1 MTAGSPDSRAADAAR
16 AERIAPGLAACARG
30 FEALEVGAEDR
41 ATAHAN
47 LRRWLEEP
55 SFEVY
60 WPQLEWLVEQENW
73 DALLDAFFRVL
84 PFGTGGRRGPVGVGT
99 NRFNAFSLASSVQ
112 GHAEFLRRHEAGDEH
127 AVVVVYDVR
136 AYHDL
141 RGVYSKEH
149 PNPLIGITSRDFA
162 LIAAEV
168 YAAKGIRVYLPDEGY
183 LSTPELSFAIRRMGA
198 SAGLNISAS
207 HNHPDDNG
215 GKFYN
220 RHGAQ
225 HVPPHDEVLAKLVDA
240 VETIERMPIE
250 EAREAGLI
258 ESIPSDQHAAYVSL
272 NVAQSLAPDAR
283 DAHVVFTPLHG
294 TGVNTVAAVLREAG
308 FRVELVPEEAEPDGR
323 FPAVPFR
330 APNPEVRES
339 MERAMKLAGEQ
350 GADLVMSCD
359 PDADRIGVCARLR
372 DGTWRFLNGNE
383 IACLV
388 THYKLEQLAAD
399 GRLPAK
405 PLVVKTEVT
414 SELLEPI
421 TKAFGGTLVGDL
433 LVGFKYHGNILER
446 IEDESYGQGFTLD
459 DFIVAVEES
468 HGVLVTPEIRDKD
481 AAGAAILLA
490 ELAALLKREGKT
502 LADRL
507 DEIFLAYGYYAVRL
521 TSTVM
526 TGAMGLANIRR
537 IQAALRERPPSELAG
552 RRVEK
557 MIDHLDESGIHG
569 PIVSGTDAASRDVL
583 VLRLEGGDRVILRPS
598 GTEPKNKAYVEVRM
612 PALGVDASAEALA
625 AQKEEGDRRALEIG
639 DALTQHMLREIGVDL
654 PRFALRVSG
663 LVSLDDRVDFAE
675 RFVPALVKRAQG
687 DDSDPELGAWIDENL
702 AAYGKDA
709 RGLTGEAMQ
718 AFLDGAR
725 EAGDGKVPAGAL
737 DKIERAFFAG

>member
-1 MTAGSPDSRAADAAR
+1 MTAGLPTEAR
-16 AERIAPGLAACARG
+16 ADQTRAWLEACERG
-30 FEALEVGAEDR
+30 FGALEVGAEDR
-41 ATAHAN
+41 ATALEN
-47 LRRWLEEP
+47 LGRWLRDP

-60 WPQLEWLVEQENW
+60 WPQLEWMIEARRY
-73 DALLDAFFRVL
+73 DALLDSFFRVL
-84 PFGTGGRRGPVGVGT
+84 PFGTGGRRGPVGIGT

-112 GHAEFLRRHEAGDEH
+112 GHAEFLRHHEPGGDPS
-127 AVVVVYDVR
+127 VVVVYDVR

-141 RGVYSKEH
+141 RGVYSSER
-149 PNPLIGITSRDFA
+149 PNPLAGLTSRDFA
-162 LIAAEV
+162 MIAAEV
-168 YAAKGIRVYLPDEGY
+168 YAAMGIRVFLPDEGY
-183 LSTPELSFAIRRMGA
+183 LSTPELSLAIRRLSA
-198 SAGLNISAS
+198 TAGLNISAS

-225 HVPPHDEVLAKLVDA
+225 HVPPNDEVLANLVDA
-240 VETIERMPIE
+240 VETIERMPIAD
-250 EAREAGLI
+250 ARAAGLVA
-258 ESIPSDQHAAYVSL
+258 SIPPGEHAAYVAL
-272 NVAQSLAPDAR
+272 NVGQSLAPEAR

-308 FRVELVPEEAEPDGR
+308 FRVDLVPEESEPDGR

-339 MERAMKLAGEQ
+339 MERAMRLARER

-359 PDADRIGVCARLR
+359 PDADRIGVCARTT
-372 DGTWRFLNGNE
+372 DGGWRFLNGNE

-388 THYKLEQLAAD
+388 AHYKLEKLGAL
-399 GRLPAK
+399 GRLPAQ
-405 PLVVKTEVT
+405 PLVLKTEVT

-421 TKAFGGTLVGDL
+421 TSAFGGTLIGEL
-433 LVGFKYHGNILER
+433 LVGFKYHGDVLER
-446 IEDESYGQGFTLD
+446 IENGSYGGGFTLE
-459 DFIVAVEES
+459 DFIIGVEES

-490 ELAALLKREGKT
+490 ELAAQLKADGQS
-502 LADRL
+502 LVDRL
-507 DEIFLAYGYYAVRL
+507 DGIYLAYGYYANRL

-537 IQAALRERPPSELAG
+537 IQAAIRERPPTELAG
-552 RRVEK
+552 RRVERV
-557 MIDHLDESGIHG
+557 IDHLDESGSHG
-569 PIVSGTDAASRDVL
+569 AIVSGTDAASRDVL

-612 PALGVDASAEALA
+612 PALGPDAGAAALA
-625 AQKEEGDRRALEIG
+625 AQKAEGDGRALEIA

-654 PRFALRVSG
+654 PRYALRVSG

-675 RFVPALVKRAQG
+675 RFVPELVKRAQG
-687 DDSDPELGAWIDENL
+687 DPSDAELGAWIDENL
-702 AAYGKDA
+702 AGYGKDA
-709 RGLTGEAMQ
+709 RGLTAEAMRAYLDGEREASAGEAPKP
-718 AFLDGAR
+718 AL
-725 EAGDGKVPAGAL
+725 EA
-737 DKIERAFFAG
+737 IERVFFSG